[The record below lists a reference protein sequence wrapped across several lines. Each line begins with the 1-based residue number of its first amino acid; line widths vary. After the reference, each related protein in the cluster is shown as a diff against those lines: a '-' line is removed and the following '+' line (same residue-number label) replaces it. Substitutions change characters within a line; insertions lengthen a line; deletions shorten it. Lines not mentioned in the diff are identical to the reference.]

1 MRKTIVYVSFY
12 SFLSICAAH
21 GMDNKINNPINK
33 IKSISDRY
41 KDNMILAKFSST
53 SPITIIKPSQNL
65 EITQET
71 MYPLNPPYKPRYII
85 TIRKRTTNKTLTP
98 SLNTLAHLPNTTIN
112 TTTE

>member
-1 MRKTIVYVSFY
+1 MNFIIMRKTIVYVSFY

-71 MYPLNPPYKPRYII
+71 MYII